1 MSDRVTR
8 PDRGA
13 ATKERILEAAERLIA
28 EHGPSGVSNRRIG
41 QAADQ
46 GNNTAVTYHFGSK
59 AGLVLAIVRRHT
71 GPIEET
77 RLRMVP
83 SIDGSTEVRDWV
95 ACMVEPFARHLADLG
110 TPSWYARFTAQV
122 MGDPSLREIVSR
134 EALSRPSLVRAGE
147 ALRACLPDL
156 PDETR
161 AERQDMAR
169 QLMIHTLAERE
180 RALSEGTDTPRSS
193 WHRAASGLTDAL
205 TGLWLAPVTEVPEP
219 AGHEVVWSAHP

>member
-1 MSDRVTR
+1 MSGSVTR
-8 PDRGA
+8 SGRVA
-13 ATKERILEAAERLIA
+13 ATRERILVAAERLFA

-59 AGLVLAIVRRHT
+59 AGLVLAIARRHT
-71 GPIEET
+71 EPIEEI
-77 RLRMVP
+77 RLHMV
-83 SIDGSTEVRDWV
+83 SSVEGSTEARDWV

-122 MGDPSLREIVSR
+122 MGDLSLRRIVSR
-134 EALSRPSLVRAGE
+134 EALGRPSLVRAGE
-147 ALRACLPDL
+147 ALHACLPDL
-156 PDETR
+156 PDQTR

-180 RALSEGTDTPRSS
+180 RALSEGVDTPQGS
-193 WHRAASGLTDAL
+193 WRRAAVGLTDAL
-205 TGLWLAPVTEVPEP
+205 TGLWLAPVTEVCEP
-219 AGHEVVWSAHP
+219 AEQKPARSARS